1 MSEPVAYIDEP
12 VVAISI
18 NRSYRDGMNQQDL
31 YDRTRG
37 TWKISETR
45 ADKARYAFAVY
56 RGVIQEVYEINA
68 WAPSGSTEYTR
79 QLGPNRNDSRFEFY
93 GRLAPDNIR
102 DKYRGKRLPDR
113 FYGNPIR
120 YYNC

>member
-1 MSEPVAYIDEP
+1 MSEAIAHIDDP
-12 VVAISI
+12 VVAIAI

-31 YDRTRG
+31 YDRTSG
-37 TWKISETR
+37 TWKISKTR

-56 RGVIQEVYEINA
+56 RGVIQEVYEISA
-68 WAPSGSTEYTR
+68 WSPSGSTEYTR
-79 QLGPNRNDSRFEFY
+79 QLGPNRNDGRFEFY

>member
-1 MSEPVAYIDEP
+1 MSESVAHIDDP
-12 VVAISI
+12 VVAIGI
-18 NRSYRDGMNQQDL
+18 NRSYKYGMNPQDL

-37 TWKISETR
+37 TWKISKTR
-45 ADKARYAFAVY
+45 ADKARYALAVY

-68 WAPSGSTEYTR
+68 WAPSGSTEQTR
-79 QLGPNRNDSRFEFY
+79 KFGPNRNDGRWEFY